1 MDNALDN
8 LERSRHHLLAALLPK
23 EQNLKIR
30 WITFKNLNVGQALLT
45 PLKTP
50 TTSSD
55 TVIRVEKDM
64 DDLCDA
70 G

>member
-1 MDNALDN
+1 MIDN
-8 LERSRHHLLAALLPK
+8 
-23 EQNLKIR
+23 
-30 WITFKNLNVGQALLT
+30 FKNINVRQSLLT